1 MVVDKIAMMQG
12 RFVDEKTKPGVIF
25 QQSLLE
31 FATLY
36 KFSIKQEYAEGI
48 KAMLDKHKHNTNASI
63 KKELSIGMRNRLQQE
78 SNPLD
83 INHLK
88 DSME

>member
-1 MVVDKIAMMQG
+1 
-12 RFVDEKTKPGVIF
+12 
-25 QQSLLE
+25 
-31 FATLY
+31 
-36 KFSIKQEYAEGI
+36 
-48 KAMLDKHKHNTNASI
+48 MLDKHKHNTNASI